1 MKILSALFR
10 EEAQIV
16 GGVLELACC
25 KAARDEQAFPTREHN
40 RILG

>member
-25 KAARDEQAFPTREHN
+25 KAAGNELAFPTRERN